1 MFHILYPT
9 GGCAQAVAWKTGS
22 FTYYLFDLENDPN
35 ETTNLYNSSP
45 AMKLIQEELYSKL
58 GDYTTRAV
66 PAVGD
71 TSEPSKICFV
81 KWKDNNDFIIP
92 WATPEEVRLISPC
105 IQSLPPPI
113 LVYNLYPHLPRLYAV
128 NMPHSPISS
137 YPHHISYSLRLLT
150 SYHPCSHPLSR

>member
-1 MFHILYPT
+1 
-9 GGCAQAVAWKTGS
+9 
-22 FTYYLFDLENDPN
+22 
-35 ETTNLYNSSP
+35 
-45 AMKLIQEELYSKL
+45 MKLIQEELYNKL

-105 IQSLPPPI
+105 IQSLPPLSLHTTSTPTSLVCMLCLSLTRLYLLFHFTYPTSLVSSHPI
-113 LVYNLYPHLPRLYAV
+113 ISVHTPIMTGIRDRRRTRRYPSSRQLRIVYN
-128 NMPHSPISS
+128 S
-137 YPHHISYSLRLLT
+137 
-150 SYHPCSHPLSR
+150 